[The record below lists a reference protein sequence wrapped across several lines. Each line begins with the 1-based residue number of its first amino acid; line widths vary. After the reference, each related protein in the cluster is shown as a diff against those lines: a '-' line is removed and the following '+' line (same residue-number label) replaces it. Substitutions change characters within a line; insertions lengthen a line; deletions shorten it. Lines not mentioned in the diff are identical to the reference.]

1 MPLPDRTPARTPSRS
16 PRRRPGRAVAAGL
29 GTLVL
34 LLAGAPLLP
43 DASTPE
49 AALTPQGASTA
60 LRTSDTAGPGVVT
73 PEMQAEIDR
82 VVREGMSARVSTG
95 SSTRTLADAAAR
107 CATFDGQRY
116 CLGTGWTTATERE
129 VAARLARQT
138 PAGRERTGDLDP
150 AAALRQ
156 QARLTP
162 TARAAA
168 ERLELT
174 AAAKSVAKVWLL
186 RHEIQGVPL
195 PADFTARHPEALAVT
210 QPRDTT
216 TTSTTTT
223 SHVATSTTDA
233 STTASLATVTPKT
246 AADYPETFQILKQKQ
261 VRPQQRYYWCGPG
274 AMQMIAWGW
283 DGSRR
288 NQAHWAGELGTTTAG
303 TAITDMVSTV
313 NEATGWDDAD
323 YAGNYIVL
331 DIGDFS
337 FKQWYLLMMKHVHD
351 YRAPVVLHP
360 ILLKQYYPYLDDDAS
375 GHFQVGR
382 GFDQNP
388 GGRPKLGYFEPWDQS
403 KFDPSEPRIART
415 QWQNAY
421 KSYRANQAHFQHN
434 LGV

>member
-1 MPLPDRTPARTPSRS
+1 MPFSDRTPASPRRTPPSAA
-16 PRRRPGRAVAAGL
+16 RRRPGRAVAAGL
-29 GTLVL
+29 GALVL
-34 LLAGAPLLP
+34 LVATAPLLP
-43 DASTPE
+43 DGATPDG
-49 AALTPQGASTA
+49 ALTPQGASTA
-60 LRTSDTAGPGVVT
+60 LRTSGTAGPGLVT

-82 VVREGMSARVSTG
+82 VVREGMSARVSAG

-116 CLGTGWTTATERE
+116 CLGTGWTTSTERE
-129 VAARLARQT
+129 VAARMAQGT

-156 QARLTP
+156 RARQTP

-168 ERLELT
+168 ERAELT

-195 PADFTARHPEALAVT
+195 PADFAERHPEALVST
-210 QPRDTT
+210 QARDTSSTGT
-216 TTSTTTT
+216 TTDPAET
-223 SHVATSTTDA
+223 VAVS
-233 STTASLATVTPKT
+233 PKT
-246 AADYPETFQILKQKQ
+246 AADYPETFQILRQKQ
-261 VRPQQRYYWCGPG
+261 VRPQQRYYWCGP
-274 AMQMIAWGW
+274 ATAQMIGWGW
-283 DGSRR
+283 SGSRR
-288 NQAHWAGELGTTTAG
+288 GQAYWADELGTTTAG
-303 TAITDMVSTV
+303 TAITDMVRTV
-313 NEATGWDDAD
+313 NETTGWGGAD
-323 YAGNYIVL
+323 YAGEYIVL

-360 ILLKQYYPYLDDDAS
+360 VLLKQYFPYLDDDAS

-388 GGRPKLGYFEPWDQS
+388 GGRPKIGYFEPWDQS

-421 KSYRANQAHFQHN
+421 KSFRANKAHFQHN
-434 LGV
+434 VGV

>member
-1 MPLPDRTPARTPSRS
+1 MPFSDHTPASPRRTPPAAA
-16 PRRRPGRAVAAGL
+16 RRRPGRAVAAGL
-29 GTLVL
+29 GALVL
-34 LLAGAPLLP
+34 LVAGAPLLP
-43 DASTPE
+43 DGATPDG
-49 AALTPQGASTA
+49 ALTPQGASSP
-60 LRTSDTAGPGVVT
+60 LRTRGTAGPGLVT

-82 VVREGMSARVSTG
+82 VVREGMSARVSAG
-95 SSTRTLADAAAR
+95 SSTRALADAAAR

-129 VAARLARQT
+129 VAARMAQGT

-156 QARLTP
+156 RARQTP
-162 TARAAA
+162 TTRAAA
-168 ERLELT
+168 ERAELT

-195 PADFTARHPEALAVT
+195 PADFAERHPEALAST
-210 QPRDTT
+210 QARDTSSTGT
-216 TTSTTTT
+216 TTET
-223 SHVATSTTDA
+223 VAPAAVS
-233 STTASLATVTPKT
+233 PKT
-246 AADYPETFQILKQKQ
+246 AADYPESFQILRQKQ
-261 VRPQQRYYWCGPG
+261 VRPQQRYYWCGP
-274 AMQMIAWGW
+274 ATAQMIGWGW
-283 DGSRR
+283 SGSRR
-288 NQAHWAGELGTTTAG
+288 GQAYWADELGTTTAG
-303 TAITDMVSTV
+303 TAITDMVRTV
-313 NEATGWDDAD
+313 NETTGWGGAD
-323 YAGNYIVL
+323 YAGEYIVL

-360 ILLKQYYPYLDDDAS
+360 VLLKQYFPYLDDDAS

-388 GGRPKLGYFEPWDQS
+388 GGRPKIGYFEPWDQS

-421 KSYRANQAHFQHN
+421 KSFRANKAHFQHN
-434 LGV
+434 VGV

>member
-1 MPLPDRTPARTPSRS
+1 M
-16 PRRRPGRAVAAGL
+16 
-29 GTLVL
+29 L

-49 AALTPQGASTA
+49 AQLRDASSA
-60 LRTSDTAGPGVVT
+60 LRSSGTAGPGVVT
-73 PEMQAEIDR
+73 PAMQAEIDR
-82 VVREGMSARVSTG
+82 VVREGMSARVSAT
-95 SSTRTLADAAAR
+95 SSTRTLAAAAAR

-116 CLGTGWTTATERE
+116 CLGTGWTTSSERE
-129 VAARLARQT
+129 VAARLATQT
-138 PAGRERTGDLDP
+138 PPGRERTGDLDP

-156 QARLTP
+156 QARMTP
-162 TARAAA
+162 VARAAA

-195 PADFTARHPEALAVT
+195 PAGFAARHPEALVST
-210 QPRDTT
+210 QSRDTT
-216 TTSTTTT
+216 SSGSSDATSTTTT
-223 SHVATSTTDA
+223 TTT
-233 STTASLATVTPKT
+233 TTAATTPVAPAAVTPKT

-303 TAITDMVSTV
+303 TAITDMVRTV
-313 NEATGWDDAD
+313 NESTGWGGAD
-323 YAGNYIVL
+323 YAGEYIVL
-331 DIGDFS
+331 DIADFS

-434 LGV
+434 VGV

>member
-1 MPLPDRTPARTPSRS
+1 MLPSDRTPRRTPSPA

-29 GTLVL
+29 GALVL

-43 DASTPE
+43 DATTPE
-49 AALTPQGASTA
+49 AELQGASTA
-60 LRTSDTAGPGVVT
+60 LRPSGTAGPGVVT

-82 VVREGMSARVSTG
+82 VVREGMSARVSAT
-95 SSTRTLADAAAR
+95 SSPRALADAAAR

-116 CLGTGWTTATERE
+116 CLGTGWTTASERE
-129 VAARLARQT
+129 VAARLVAQT
-138 PAGRERTGDLDP
+138 PTGRERTGDLDP
-150 AAALRQ
+150 AVALRQ

-162 TARAAA
+162 VARGAA

-195 PADFTARHPEALAVT
+195 PADFAARHPEALAST
-210 QPRDTT
+210 QSRDATT
-216 TTSTTTT
+216 STTATSTTTT
-223 SHVATSTTDA
+223 STDTTTEAVAPA
-233 STTASLATVTPKT
+233 AVTPKT

-303 TAITDMVSTV
+303 TAITDVVRTV
-313 NEATGWDDAD
+313 NESTGWDGAD
-323 YAGNYIVL
+323 YAGDYIVL
-331 DIGDFS
+331 DIADFS

-388 GGRPKLGYFEPWDQS
+388 GGRPQLGYFEPWDQS

-421 KSYRANQAHFQHN
+421 KSYRANRAHFQHN
-434 LGV
+434 VGV